1 MKLISFKILY
11 QKKQNEET
19 GEEELIFKNKQYVC
33 TEQVF
38 DLYYSFAQKESY
50 DGDIIVEDIEDD
62 FEEHTITPYPIKSS
76 S

>member
-11 QKKQNEET
+11 QRKKNKET
-19 GEEELIFKNKQYVC
+19 GEEELIFKTKQYIC
-33 TEQVF
+33 TEHVF

-50 DGDIIVEDIEDD
+50 DGNVIVEDIEDD
-62 FEEHTITPYPIKSS
+62 FEEHAITPYSLKSS

>member
-11 QKKQNEET
+11 QKKQSEET